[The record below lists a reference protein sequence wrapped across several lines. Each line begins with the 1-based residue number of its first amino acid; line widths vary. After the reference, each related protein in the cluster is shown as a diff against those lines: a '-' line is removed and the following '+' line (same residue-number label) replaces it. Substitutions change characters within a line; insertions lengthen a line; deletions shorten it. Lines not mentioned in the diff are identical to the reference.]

1 MNDSGKSQERMTT
14 MYLEK
19 LKLDGRVAVV
29 TGGGRA
35 IGLAC
40 CHALAEAGAKVVIA
54 DFDAN
59 VAESG
64 RAELKQAGL
73 DADIVMMDVTK
84 PDAVESAATEII
96 RRHAAADILVCNA
109 GI

>member
-1 MNDSGKSQERMTT
+1 

-29 TGGGRA
+29 TGGGRC

-40 CHALAEAGAKVVIA
+40 CLALAEAGAKVIIA
-54 DFDAN
+54 DFDRE

-64 RAELKQAGL
+64 RAEMKEAGFN
-73 DADIVMMDVTK
+73 ADIVIMDVTK
-84 PDAVESAATEII
+84 PDRGRKGGERNRCSSRLGRYP
-96 RRHAAADILVCNA
+96 RR
-109 GI
+109 

>member
-1 MNDSGKSQERMTT
+1 

-29 TGGGRA
+29 TGGGRG

-54 DFDAN
+54 DFDGN

-73 DADIVMMDVTK
+73 DADIVGMDVTK
-84 PDAVESAATEII
+84 PDDVEKGAGEII
-96 RRHAAADILVCNA
+96 RRHGVAESLVCNA
-109 GI
+109 VFSRSGAAA

>member
-1 MNDSGKSQERMTT
+1 

-40 CHALAEAGAKVVIA
+40 CQALAEAGAKVVIA
-54 DFDAN
+54 DFDRK

-64 RAELKQAGL
+64 RAELKQA
-73 DADIVMMDVTK
+73 ASMPT
-84 PDAVESAATEII
+84 SSSWT
-96 RRHAAADILVCNA
+96 
-109 GI
+109 

>member
-1 MNDSGKSQERMTT
+1 SQT

-40 CHALAEAGAKVVIA
+40 CHALAEAGAKVIIA
-54 DFDAN
+54 DFDGK

-64 RAELKQAGL
+64 RAELKKAGF
-73 DADIVMMDVTK
+73 DADVIMMDVTK
-84 PDAVESAATEII
+84 PAEVEAAATEIV
-96 RRHAAADILVCNA
+96 RRHGSADILVSNA
-109 GI
+109 GIARSGAAAE